1 MALNQ
6 LEAYATSH
14 NIPALAPTMRRAIE
28 GVTQK

>member
-6 LEAYATSH
+6 LEADASSH

-28 GVTQK
+28 GVQKK